1 MTEREALLVEAPVAA
16 PPATAPTVRPPP
28 PTGAG
33 LAAMLA
39 RPYKTQRLEWTSS
52 LAMLRVRT
60 CVKPI
65 QCFSL
70 AALTEMQQ
78 VLDDIDANPGVV
90 RHLVVSSD
98 VPQVFNFGGDLTLF
112 ILLVRAG
119 DIESLR
125 LYGRLCVD
133 LVWWIENAAERNVHT
148 TVLVQ
153 GDTLGGGLES
163 VLPFHKV
170 IFERSAQAGFPEVVF
185 NLFPGMGAWD
195 FTIRKCGLAV
205 ANELVLSGRVFGAE
219 ELHSRR
225 LVDIVADDGRGEQ
238 ALDRAVREVDG
249 RFRGILAALRARQL
263 AAPIRY
269 ESLQAIVD
277 RWADAALQLTD
288 RDLRLMDRLAR
299 AQAQKAGGAA
309 QGAVEEIK
317 RLELELVWHERRSGV
332 DRRATGAGDRRQGER
347 RGDD

>member
-16 PPATAPTVRPPP
+16 APATAPTVRPPP

-125 LYGRLCVD
+125 LYGLLCVD
-133 LVWWIENAAERNVHT
+133 LVWWIENA
-148 TVLVQ
+148 
-153 GDTLGGGLES
+153 S
-163 VLPFHKV
+163 
-170 IFERSAQAGFPEVVF
+170 
-185 NLFPGMGAWD
+185 
-195 FTIRKCGLAV
+195 
-205 ANELVLSGRVFGAE
+205 
-219 ELHSRR
+219 
-225 LVDIVADDGRGEQ
+225 
-238 ALDRAVREVDG
+238 
-249 RFRGILAALRARQL
+249 
-263 AAPIRY
+263 
-269 ESLQAIVD
+269 
-277 RWADAALQLTD
+277 
-288 RDLRLMDRLAR
+288 
-299 AQAQKAGGAA
+299 
-309 QGAVEEIK
+309 
-317 RLELELVWHERRSGV
+317 
-332 DRRATGAGDRRQGER
+332 
-347 RGDD
+347 